1 MFKFLYLVGG
11 TDLEWST
18 IFALEFST
26 EELTISGRFEVV
38 VVSKSSVVGEGNA
51 SALFRI
57 VVVSSIFT
65 FENVNLKYESTCL
78 KWNRS

>member
-1 MFKFLYLVGG
+1 MVTLAFVSARTVSIGSTPLVGS

-18 IFALEFST
+18 VFALEFGT
-26 EELTISGRFEVV
+26 EELAISGRFEVV

-57 VVVSSIFT
+57 VVVSA
-65 FENVNLKYESTCL
+65 
-78 KWNRS
+78 